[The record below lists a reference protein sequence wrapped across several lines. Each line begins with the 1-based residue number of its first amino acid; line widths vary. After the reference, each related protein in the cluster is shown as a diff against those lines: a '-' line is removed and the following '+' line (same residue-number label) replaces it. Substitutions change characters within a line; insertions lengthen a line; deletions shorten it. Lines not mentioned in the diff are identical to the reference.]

1 MHGGVMVR
9 EQQDRDREQQDAGTQ
24 RGRVGWGGEK
34 RGPVLMKKLNLS
46 LFNSQTQIQL
56 SNLVNFSSTLF

>member
-34 RGPVLMKKLNLS
+34 TWTCTHEK
-46 LFNSQTQIQL
+46 TQFVI
-56 SNLVNFSSTLF
+56 V